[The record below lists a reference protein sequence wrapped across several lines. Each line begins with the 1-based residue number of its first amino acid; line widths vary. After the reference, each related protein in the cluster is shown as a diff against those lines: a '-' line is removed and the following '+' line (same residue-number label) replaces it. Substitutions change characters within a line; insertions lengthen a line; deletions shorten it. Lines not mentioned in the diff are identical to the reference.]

1 MDFSKFKTSDWLI
14 VAGGI
19 GMFIFGTFFDWIK
32 VSFAGFSASAGNAF
46 DFFFT
51 GTVPWI
57 LLIGA
62 AVITVLLVLD
72 VIKAGSL
79 PWSLIL
85 LAATVLAALLLLI
98 RVLFNPGVDGADR
111 AIGMWLSLISGIVA
125 AVGGVLGYQAS
136 GGDLKDLTDMNKLKG
151 AFDGGSNASDDMP
164 PPPPPPAGDA

>member
-14 VAGGI
+14 VGGGI

-32 VSFAGFSASAGNAF
+32 VSFGGLSASGGNAF

-62 AVITVLLVLD
+62 AVVTVLLVLE

-79 PWSLIL
+79 PWPLIIL
-85 LAATVLAALLLLI
+85 GATALAVLLLLI
-98 RVLFNPGVDGADR
+98 RVLFNPGGEGTDR

-125 AVGGVLGYQAS
+125 VVGGVLGFQAS
-136 GGDLKDLTDMNKLKG
+136 GGDLKDLTDVNKLKS
-151 AFDGGSNASDDMP
+151 AFDTGSDAADDVP
-164 PPPPPPAGDA
+164 PPPPPPAADA